1 MNKNS
6 FTLSLLFATV
16 VVFLASC
23 RSAPISTQ
31 PASIPATSAELS
43 GPTVPTA
50 LVPPTESPT
59 QIREYH
65 PVWVISWD
73 GAPAN
78 EVYRLIE
85 NGDLPAFL
93 AMQEK
98 GLRAQYLCSVNPSLT
113 APAQNSLSSGSLPN
127 RTGIVSNRYHLPSDN
142 FYWYRSGFED
152 VMDDAEPLWVTAS
165 KAGLVT
171 AALFFPGATPNHPT
185 QSADYTVG
193 YGQSDAYSRQ
203 ETLTLNP
210 AVGWENPP
218 PSFSPL
224 LETEYQIPKVN
235 RVYFLAADQTD
246 DGMENY
252 DSVYL
257 GLEKVITTDM
267 AEVKIG
273 EWASLLMLADVS
285 AGADFLLQE
294 LSAEALTFYH
304 SGVYHNTASP
314 RAMLEKLNERFGYY
328 QQGGDSYAL
337 EHGWI
342 NESQFL
348 AMVQRNALWMA
359 EVSSWVFENYRPD
372 VIFTWQEVFDSTGHV
387 FYLRNPRQGRYEDS
401 SVNLYREY
409 YQQAVNIADQS
420 LKIILKGT
428 DLTNATVILV
438 SDHGMTPVHTN
449 VYVNTVLE
457 QNGFLVL
464 DERNYVVVDESKALA
479 FTSGGAMHI
488 YINLVNHERDG
499 FVPHDEYQVIKEQ
512 IIDLFLSLRDPET
525 GEDIFQTVL
534 PSDELGSIGLD
545 HPNSG
550 DIFAQAYPGYNLDS
564 WRGKD
569 YGFSPSTLLGQ
580 HGYDSQDPDM
590 WGIFIAAGYSIQHME
605 QDIPPVNLIDIAPSI
620 AELLNIRP
628 SATSDGVVISVIA
641 GY

>member
-1 MNKNS
+1 MNKNR
-6 FTLSLLFATV
+6 FTLSLLFGSV
-16 VVFLASC
+16 VIFLASC
-23 RSAPISTQ
+23 RSASISTQ
-31 PASIPATSAELS
+31 PVSIPATSAELS
-43 GPTVPTA
+43 GPSVPTA

-98 GLRAQYLCSVNPSLT
+98 GLRAQYLCSVDPSLT

-246 DGMENY
+246 DGMANY

-267 AEVKIG
+267 PEVKIG
-273 EWASLLMLADVS
+273 EWASLLLLADVS

-314 RAMLEKLNERFGYY
+314 RAMLEKLTERFGYY

-372 VIFTWQEVFDSTGHV
+372 LIFTWQEVFDSTGHV

-409 YQQAVNIADQS
+409 YQQAVNIADQA

-534 PSDELGSIGLD
+534 PNDELGSIGLD

-580 HGYDSQDPDM
+580 HGYDFQDPDM

-620 AELLNIRP
+620 AELLHIRP
-628 SATSDGVVISVIA
+628 SATSDGVVIPVIA